1 MGTAQGVENFL
12 NLVWAALAIAMV
24 CAWLREENGND
35 RRRQFIAILV
45 LIAILLPAISISDDL
60 MAVQKATE
68 TDTCVRRSQLL
79 TSGAHPMAAPA
90 SKTLVNS
97 VFQGIAIAR
106 LGYAWLPDSTVPR
119 FDLPALNEIQSRPPP
134 AA

>member
-1 MGTAQGVENFL
+1 MEIFL
-12 NLVWAALAIAMV
+12 NLAWAALAIAMV
-24 CAWLREENGND
+24 CAWLRVEDGND

-68 TDTCVRRSQLL
+68 TDTCVRRFQLL
-79 TSGAHPMAAPA
+79 TSGAHPLAAPA
-90 SKTLVNS
+90 LKILVTCA
-97 VFQGIAIAR
+97 FQGIAIAR
-106 LGYAWLPDSTVPR
+106 LGYSTLPNVTPPH
-119 FDLPALNEIQSRPPP
+119 FDLPALNEIQNRPPP